1 MRALCPLPPLLAHS
15 SVVPLAEGSSKNGPS
30 VAHGVWITTSTQPD
44 THNHS
49 TSGACGTHLDEWGQ
63 QIPREDNRRQ

>member
-1 MRALCPLPPLLAHS
+1 MEVGVLTLGERPPLLACP
-15 SVVPLAEGSSKNGPS
+15 SVVLLAEESLMNGPS
-30 VAHGVWITTSTQPD
+30 VAHGVWITTSTHPN

-63 QIPREDNRRQ
+63 QIPRED